1 MGSAVDTIP
10 PDLVILSPES
20 ASIIRDSFTI
30 KGTWSDDRGV
40 QTAYCTLTNTD
51 DVLKKYVVYGNV
63 ATTIAGQGTWDILIN
78 KGTVPDGS
86 YEAAVSIVDIAGH
99 ETKAIRQI
107 VIDNT
112 APVIILKRPSSRK
125 GADAS
130 STDGY
135 GQLFTLKGLAADDSG
150 VGLIEVNIYSDEALT
165 QLVKTVSIKNVPN
178 TISLDVAEFI
188 EGVEN
193 DYSAIYGSTSRS
205 AGEQKRWCR
214 VIAYD
219 GSQCYPADG
228 SAQSEEDQK
237 GNATTGYYLYEDLS
251 SSVLSQYKITELYA
265 MENGSYTG
273 ERAASN
279 SVLDILAQNK
289 IDVGVF
295 TLNPANNPFYTLSG
309 YSELKLDG
317 TDFGESMYVK
327 NGNSLVISV
336 KPGLDSYDL
345 VEDSLTVSL
354 KQCDRSGNPVGAE
367 IPLENITKE
376 RSGNTYTITAPVN
389 KGNGINIGKTYLV
402 IVGGHDDH
410 GNAVKTKGN
419 GYGFYLDSNGVK
431 PTLKVTEPASAATQL
446 INNTSD
452 YIDIEGTV
460 FFPSETCEG
469 GTVLIKDSESD
480 LQWTVATFMDERD
493 ANGNLTGTQYTDSEQ
508 NWSIRLNLKKDN
520 SSTLDSNDKAYLP
533 DGNHTLSVYAI
544 TGTDFET
551 AGNIVVVERN
561 VKVDTKAP
569 DAPEVTQIANRPYA
583 STEWYNELNLRVDLN
598 AADTQ
603 RSGYSS
609 NLLKT
614 EYTVGTSGIWTSLS
628 STSSGYING
637 LLEGAN
643 TVKFKS
649 VDTVG
654 NESLANDAAFTVNVD
669 TIAPALSKVS
679 IGPVGT
685 TTNWK
690 DFTAGS
696 LLNIDSS
703 THKKIKIEFDEANV
717 LSSVIVTVNGS
728 PLDGAFAYDDTLQ
741 KWVWQSTDEATI
753 QPNTPTPIAIT
764 AFDAAGNSLPLTTH
778 RVLIDTEGPVIDITT
793 PAAVEE
799 GKTAVINEAT
809 DLKALIRDEHGTVA
823 ETKYL
828 LKNGSPLIGETETEA
843 QIITSAQTG
852 TGWQTSSGKGSVT
865 ISTASQSITNGK
877 WYLYIYSKDEAGNAS
892 AKWRAFWFDT
902 DLPDLQLTT
911 EPGDTY
917 KKETSQSFTISGKVK
932 DSNGIQSL
940 QFLKNENDA
949 DPETITLSA
958 TADSNGY
965 YSWSLSKNYGDS
977 TSLTDN
983 DYNFIIRATD
993 KAGKKTEYKKAVHID
1008 THEPEVS
1015 VSAATTTNGGWYKST
1030 VVSDTVVTASDVTSG
1045 VSLVQYSTNN
1055 GSSWT
1060 PLTYNETSGQATGS
1074 VIFEESGENKELKI
1088 KVSDKSG
1095 NVKEVSVYRKIDAV
1109 LPTVSGKYVLING
1122 GNIGDFAGTVYVNGS
1137 EDVTVWGEFSD
1148 THSGVDNSI
1157 EFKIQPDTEG
1167 AAAVTLSGF
1176 TPEYSTGDLPDSRTG
1191 TMPAFTTYNSSNKTT
1206 IKAWKATIPGNLLD
1220 NGSLKVSGKDIA
1232 GNQSYAMQSIKL
1244 VKDTTAPAIDPA
1256 SISITDTSASTTRA
1270 YSAGNNE
1277 YWVNKTKTFTISGI
1291 SSDTAGDNIVSS
1303 GIAVTKLVISSDSSF
1318 PENSSTHTSYTTSD
1332 PMNWSFAVTDLNDFG
1347 TATQVYAKITTVDLA
1362 GNSNSQ
1368 NPTILTIKFDQTPP
1382 AKNGAVQF
1390 KRNDTF
1396 EDYSSAADRW
1406 YRTSTLDIKGL
1417 LTENDSGLSKVY
1429 YKLVSTSSST
1439 LASTFL
1445 TNGQYNNPGNR
1456 NGVIDCSTS
1465 GFDGKIINLT
1475 DGNNYVVLV
1484 AEDNAGNP
1492 ALIDTDPYL
1501 LKIDTSAPVISVAAE
1516 SSGTQ
1521 YTNGTQ
1527 QVEVHGNYTEAG
1539 SGIKDIVVSVK
1550 IGSDTIEKTLT
1561 PGNGLTA
1568 GSAGTGTWSA
1578 TFAATDLQNTVNGQ
1592 AYTIKAEAKDNAGN
1606 TAPITVAK
1614 LLCDKEDPVPEFGSI
1629 SPSVPAA
1636 TGSCYIKPS
1645 VALTVHGTTNEN
1657 QVEVHTWLK
1666 LVAYKDDGTHDVL
1679 PPVYEPSDTQHDG
1692 TTLRSWALTIPAD
1705 TLTTTGGYT
1714 YAKLYACAKDKAGN
1728 EAGSGDGVLLYTL
1741 IYDETGPVYR
1751 SSPDASADTGFTA
1764 TTIKNVPYNA
1774 DNWYN
1779 SQNLMVTG
1787 TWQDAAGVSEVYYE
1801 IVKPGQSSTINQTNA
1816 ATSSYDSFTLTK
1828 SNDTKAWYSY
1838 NAEIRGFDP
1847 GENTLIMY
1855 AKDALGNISSTS
1867 RWSGTIK
1874 VDITPPSATAYTSNG
1889 VTYSLS
1895 EIHLTNGQE
1904 KYEAD
1909 GTTVKPIKLYFVAAD
1924 ETGGSGI
1931 KTDAPLTIKLG
1942 EANAPA
1948 AKCRASY
1955 GTGNLVTVEL
1965 DESTFEASTANYIPV
1980 VVTITDIAGNT
1991 SPINVGTI
1999 NVDTTPPQ
2007 VNLKGPKDASDE
2019 DGIQVNGII
2028 DINGTASDK
2037 NLKAAPLTKLKY
2049 KKASETG
2056 WTTIDLTD
2064 SNNIGNT
2071 KLVKQL
2077 TNTDSFTIKLD
2088 TTKLD
2093 DTTAYNVQVLVE
2105 DGAGNEATSNQIDF
2119 TVDQDTDRPVIS
2131 FMDIEVPDIPASDSS
2146 TGEKLKLTTKT
2157 LRITVSDDDE
2167 VDSVVVKVDGTAITP
2182 ATGYPKN
2189 DTWLYSLTQNDGTYA
2204 IEFIVTDKENTSFTS
2219 GGSLAPK
2226 FTDGVHKIEKN
2237 NVPLQLMLDNTP
2249 PVIKGRP
2256 EFVYYTTTYPAT
2268 PAWSETV
2275 PALGGSR
2282 NKLAL
2287 RVKAADEN
2295 KIESIT
2301 AKISVPATQTTS
2313 ARTITA
2319 NGVIQTSPAN
2329 TTGHTLGVTA
2339 QSEDPDKYYSTW
2351 IIQDID
2357 ISDVSDGNYKLE
2369 LTIKDNADNSKNDII
2384 SLNIDRT
2391 APTITLISPQQSQ
2404 ADPTTY
2410 SSGSIIVNGSIS
2422 GASTLKYAISPD
2434 GTNAPDGSAAAN
2446 WESAAGVSS
2455 VCSEPKTLNPTYSDE
2470 IPFGANWA
2478 INLDGEITS
2487 TTGVHTY
2494 LLNDYLVKYGITTS
2508 EKLNTTN
2515 LQQLFTEP
2523 VKLYLWLKAEDEV
2536 GNIREEPPFPIYVN
2550 PQGDRPAIQFNS
2562 PSANAVTLAKAVSI
2576 YGTHT
2581 DTKGTSAENIG
2592 VKAVFVQL
2600 ISKAHGNTDTNLAG
2614 RLTYTDTETE
2624 KTVGSFTMA
2633 KTDLDWMAA
2642 NGYEVYNMVTYN
2654 PASTSNPKWGTDIT
2668 DKETGY
2674 NYSDYGALARVA
2686 GATWNITINSSNE
2699 LNPNSAS
2706 ADGKNPV
2713 GIQVFA
2719 KDGDGKLSKIKVQ
2732 RFVYFDSDTPQI
2744 EDLQLVQYDGNG
2756 TADTNIIATRTY
2768 TPDMYINGSNWVLKG
2783 RATDNESITELKINN
2798 TDVTG
2803 ITLPVN
2809 AVGDD
2814 PASVDFT
2821 HSLSTAG
2828 DAGTIE
2834 LTVIAKDNANH
2845 TGQEVISIRYDNTA
2859 PVLVTSGTDYRISSD
2874 IKQSDGFYKFSS
2886 VAKEDPIENGAV
2898 TTPQSGF
2905 AYTAFYFKRGNKLY
2919 DVLNSKANSTITTTA
2934 AQLSAL
2940 HSEDNMYWYTK
2951 TLKARTTAG
2960 STLEI
2965 DASDTTGVS
2974 GIRTN
2979 SLVKIGGAFYKVL
2992 SVDSVNKTFTVDG
3005 IPPKEKT
3012 NAYVAIAG
3020 LIDNIQKETAED
3032 NAVIQADG
3040 YYLTSG
3046 VEYEDGDRM
3055 LEFVD
3060 KSGSSAWTWTGYVCS
3075 KNIPDGP
3082 VELHYIVFDVAGN
3095 YSHQSVNGIIC
3106 NNSPRLAGFKIETDY
3121 NNDGI
3126 FNEKDGKL
3134 ETYLASVISA
3144 SSVTGTSGGVNA
3156 YDPDG
3161 ENSRHEKV
3169 PLGNSITA
3177 GSATSP
3183 VMTVRGK
3190 TIITPEIVGGNGKVK
3205 YSYTINGV
3213 SGSNNTELYTGEAA
3227 TDAYS
3232 YAVHTPSINIQLGDL
3247 VLFDDTTSN
3256 AAEFK
3261 FTFYDETEG
3270 RAEILTGTN
3279 YTTAQKERLNA
3290 YLSIYMGIKAKAS
3303 TDPVVKINPFHW
3315 NGLTDNSIY
3324 GSGTSTKSYANLKG
3338 HIELEEDWTKVKT
3351 AATDT
3356 EPAVYYS
3363 GYNGV
3368 TTGGSYLDSDP
3379 KVSGQIVVTGTVHDD
3394 NLIEQLAINFTNTSI
3409 TNKTVATFTG
3419 GALTPDASVGE
3430 TNYATNGY
3438 WFEIKEETFT
3448 ESGHDVAWKLY
3459 LNTEKICTSVAAQ
3472 DAVLTMTATNIGTPP
3487 RGNSVDG
3494 TLLSIDGTTKYIENP
3509 NRTNKKSNDPGTVQ
3523 TTKAAKKAF
3532 YRMDIVPYITAVTT
3546 KLSESSK
3553 DYPTMYSR
3561 TALGHYPVYA
3571 VKGATAAQAEMESI
3585 AISGFN
3591 LSGGTV
3597 NFAGVAA
3604 ANNPSVGSS
3613 TTIDAKSGATIY
3625 SNIAIPTAAV
3635 SGNITISVGDISSL
3649 NNDNNDNSR
3658 GDYGYTYAEDGT
3670 RTDSVGT
3677 IAAEGVYK
3685 TYNNYYNRIPNN
3697 KNNNTLTDNVCIDI
3711 WDFNSKAAL
3720 AYNNGRVDNLEMK
3733 INPNTGTLGFVFSN
3747 GSVRLSIPNGNTN
3760 SYQFWD
3766 LGFDYISHNA
3776 LCYDQRGIAYAIA
3789 VGGDI
3794 STAGDRSCDVMDL
3807 YSSQWGVVY
3816 HAGNN
3821 SPNGQYS
3828 HKQQTNHMR
3837 RLDQIG
3843 QKGNKQDIGDDI
3855 KVDKDRLQ
3863 SQSLVTHT
3871 NKDNNGAYSSTDIYL
3886 AYYDMLNE
3894 EIRFKAGRLTD
3905 PAATTASDF
3914 GNFNNRLAGGQV
3926 YSHSANYCQIIA
3938 DGTANTF
3945 GKAGSSVALG
3955 VTPDNKVVIVWYDGT
3970 KLHCAYTATPLE
3982 KQDYHDAP
3990 IRVSTAND
3998 GGTGWVDLSSYFSGY
4013 TNIGQDCQVAV
4024 GSDGSVHIAAYDTA
4038 NENLVY
4044 FYMKDVNSTPV
4055 KSVVDAYG
4063 SVGSKITIDV
4073 AKITVGEGEAAK
4085 DYQIPYI
4092 GYTGAFPSKPRHAYL
4107 ANPAS
4112 FYASTE
4118 AVVNGAEGNYY
4129 TGVWECS
4136 IVPTKSTIKEERK
4149 INVGVW
4155 KHTKDASGNLTN
4167 AGELAYSTLAGT
4179 GTNGTAK
4186 FGTADGSIKYYD
4198 STATA
4203 GDKNTSGT
4211 GICYGNG
4218 SNNAALGY
4226 VVVISGSEYNAET
4239 AQKR

>member
-30 KGTWSDDRGV
+30 KGNWTDDRGV

-51 DVLKKYVVYGNV
+51 DILKKYVVYGNV
-63 ATTIAGQGTWDILIN
+63 TTSFAGQGSWDIRIE

-135 GQLFTLKGLAADDSG
+135 GQLFTIKGLAADDSG
-150 VGLIEVNIYSDEALT
+150 VGLIEVNIYSDEELT

-193 DYSAIYGSTSRS
+193 DYSAIYGSTART

-237 GNATTGYYLYEDLS
+237 GNAATGYYLYEDLS

-273 ERAASN
+273 ERTASN

-295 TLNPANNPFYTLSG
+295 TLNPANNPYYTISG

-336 KPGLDSYDL
+336 KPGLDSYEL

-354 KQCDRSGNPVGAE
+354 RQCNRNGEPVGDV

-376 RSGNTYTITAPVN
+376 KSGNTYTIAAPVN

-402 IVGGHDDH
+402 IVE
-410 GNAVKTKGN
+410 GNDIKGNSVKTKGN

-431 PTLKVTEPASAATQL
+431 PTLKVTEPGSSATQL
-446 INNTSD
+446 VNNSSTSVHL
-452 YIDIEGTV
+452 EGTV
-460 FFPSETCEG
+460 YFPSESCEG
-469 GTVLIKDSESD
+469 GTVLIRDSESD
-480 LQWTVATFMDERD
+480 LEWIAGTFMDERD
-493 ANGNLTGTQYTDSEQ
+493 ANGNLTGTQYTDTEQ
-508 NWSIRLNLKKDN
+508 PWNITLNLKKD
-520 SSTLDSNDKAYLP
+520 LSNATYLP
-533 DGNHTLSVYAI
+533 DGNHTLYVYAI
-544 TGTDFET
+544 TGTDF
-551 AGNIVVVERN
+551 ANAANVVVVERN
-561 VKVDTKAP
+561 FKVDTNIP
-569 DAPEVTQIANRPYA
+569 EAPEVTKIANRNYA
-583 STEWYNELNLRVDLN
+583 NTEWYNELNLRVDLN
-598 AADTQ
+598 VEDKQ
-603 RSGYSS
+603 RHSYSS
-609 NLLKT
+609 GLLKT
-614 EYTVGTSGIWTSLS
+614 EYTVGNNGIWTALS
-628 STSSGYING
+628 STSYGYING
-637 LLEGAN
+637 LEEGAN

-649 VDTVG
+649 VDTVQ
-654 NESLANDAAFTVNVD
+654 NESDPDDASFTVNVD

-679 IGPVGT
+679 IGDT
-685 TTNWK
+685 TDWK

-703 THKKIKIEFDEANV
+703 THKKIRIEITEANV
-717 LSSVIVTVNGS
+717 LQNVIVTVGGTS
-728 PLDGAFAYDDTLQ
+728 LPGAFEYDTGIS
-741 KWVWQSTDEATI
+741 KWVWQSTAEATTI
-753 QPNTPTPIAIT
+753 ANNTETQVTIT
-764 AFDAAGNSLPLTTH
+764 AFDAAGNSVPVTTH

-793 PAAVEE
+793 PAAVTE
-799 GKTAVINEAT
+799 GEPEAVISEDTNLRAG
-809 DLKALIRDEHGTVA
+809 IRDEYGTVA

-828 LKNGSPLIGETETEA
+828 LKKNSPLISASETEA
-843 QIITSAQTG
+843 DIIDSAQDENAAS
-852 TGWQTSSGKGSVT
+852 TGWKTPAGPGSVEIATTAAKTSSVTGDNTENIQKGH
-865 ISTASQSITNGK
+865 
-877 WYLYIYSKDEAGNAS
+877 WYLYVYSKDEAGNPS
-892 AKWRAFWFDT
+892 AVCRTFWLDK
-902 DLPDLQLTT
+902 DDPDLRLTT

-917 KKETSQSFTISGKVK
+917 KKETTQTISIAGKVK
-932 DSNGIQSL
+932 DSNGIAHL
-940 QFLKNENDA
+940 YFLKNADA
-949 DPETITLSA
+949 TTEDITLPA
-958 TADSNGY
+958 TPENGY
-965 YSWSLSKNYGDS
+965 YNWTFTKNYGAS
-977 TSLTDN
+977 TDLTDR
-983 DYNFIIRATD
+983 DYNFIIRAID
-993 KAGKKTEYKKAVHID
+993 KAGKTTDYTKTVRID
-1008 THEPEVS
+1008 TTEPEVTG
-1015 VSAATTTNGGWYKST
+1015 VSSTDNWYTST
-1030 VVSDTVVTASDVTSG
+1030 VVDDIVVTASDVTSG
-1045 VSLVQYSTNN
+1045 IGLVQYSTNN
-1055 GSSWT
+1055 GTTWT
-1060 PLTYNETSGQATGS
+1060 PLTYTAASGTATGP
-1074 VIFEESGENKELKI
+1074 VIFEESGENKTLKI
-1088 KVSDKSG
+1088 KVSDTSG
-1095 NVKEVSVYRKIDAV
+1095 NSTEVSVTRNIDAV
-1109 LPTVSGKYVLING
+1109 LPTVSGNYILIAG
-1122 GNIGDFAGTVYVNGS
+1122 GTTGDFAGTVYVNGTA
-1137 EDVTVWGEFSD
+1137 DVTVWGNLEDSE
-1148 THSGVDNSI
+1148 SGAADSI
-1157 EFKIQPDTEG
+1157 RFVIQPDTQG
-1167 AAAVTLSGF
+1167 AQPVTLSGI
-1176 TPEYSTGDLPDSRTG
+1176 TPEYSTDALPASRTE
-1191 TMPAFTTYNSSNKTT
+1191 TMPSFTSYNSITDKKT
-1206 IKAWKATIPGNLLD
+1206 IKAWKATIPGDSLD
-1220 NGSLKVSGKDIA
+1220 SGSLKVYGKDIA
-1232 GNQSYAMQSIKL
+1232 GNQTYAMQSIKL
-1244 VKDTTAPAIDPA
+1244 VVDSTAPEAPG
-1256 SISITDTSASTTRA
+1256 SISITDTSDSTTRA
-1270 YSAGNNE
+1270 YSAGSNV
-1277 YWVNKTKTFTISGI
+1277 YWVNNTKTFTINGI
-1291 SSDTAGDNIVSS
+1291 SADASGTNIVSS
-1303 GIAVTKLVISSDSSF
+1303 GIAVTKLVISSSNTF
-1318 PENSSTHTSYTTSD
+1318 PEGTSTHTAYTTSN
-1332 PMNWSFAVTDLNDFG
+1332 PMNWSFAVDDLNTFG
-1347 TATQVYAKITTVDLA
+1347 TGVNEVYAKITSVDLA
-1362 GNSNSQ
+1362 GNTGT
-1368 NPTILTIKFDQTPP
+1368 PVVLTIKFDTTAP
-1382 AKNGAVQF
+1382 AKNGNVQL
-1390 KRNDTF
+1390 KRNDTY
-1396 EDYSSAADRW
+1396 EDYSSATDRW
-1406 YRTSTLDIKGL
+1406 YRSSALEIKGN
-1417 LTENDSGLSKVY
+1417 LTETQSGLSKVY
-1429 YKLVSTSSST
+1429 YKLASATSST
-1439 LASTFL
+1439 LASTFFG
-1445 TNGQYNNPGNR
+1445 NYNNPTNR
-1456 NGVIDCSTS
+1456 NGVIDCSTT
-1465 GFDGKIINLT
+1465 GFEGKITNLT
-1475 DGNNYVVLV
+1475 DGDNYVVLV

-1492 ALIDTDPYL
+1492 ALIDSDPYH
-1501 LKIDTSAPVISVAAE
+1501 LKIDTSAPSINT
-1516 SSGTQ
+1516 SSGGTQ

-1527 QVEVHGNYTEAG
+1527 PVTVNGTYSETG
-1539 SGIKDIVVSVK
+1539 SGIKDIEVYVV
-1550 IGSDTIEKTLT
+1550 IGSETKSKTLT
-1561 PGNGLTA
+1561 LANGGLT
-1568 GSAGTGTWSA
+1568 SAGTWSA
-1578 TFAATDLQNTVNGQ
+1578 TFTAADLRNTQGDQ
-1592 AYTIKAEAKDNAGN
+1592 SYTIKATATDNAGN

-1614 LLCDKEDPVPEFGSI
+1614 LLCDKQKPVPAFGSI
-1629 SPSVPAA
+1629 SPSVSAA
-1636 TGSCYIKPS
+1636 ANSCYIKPA
-1645 VALTVHGTTNEN
+1645 VELTVRGSTSDNST
-1657 QVEVHTWLK
+1657 EVHTWLK
-1666 LVAYKDDGTHDVL
+1666 LVSYKDDGTHDAGQ
-1679 PPVYEPSDTQHDG
+1679 PVYESTDTQHAG
-1692 TTLRSWALTIPAD
+1692 TTSRSWALTIPAD

-1714 YAKLYACAKDKAGN
+1714 KAKLYACANDKAGN
-1728 EAGSGDGVLLYTL
+1728 TAETELYTL
-1741 IYDETGPVYR
+1741 IFDETGPVFK
-1751 SSPDASADTGFTA
+1751 SSPDASTDTGFTA
-1764 TTIKNVPYNA
+1764 ETVNNVSYNA

-1779 SQNLMVTG
+1779 NQNLMVTG

-1801 IVKPGQSSTINQTNA
+1801 IVKPGQSSTITQANA
-1816 ATSSYDSFTLTK
+1816 ATSSYDSFTLSKT
-1828 SNDTKAWYSY
+1828 NDAKAWYSY

-1855 AKDALGNISSTS
+1855 AKDALGNVSTS
-1867 RWSGTIK
+1867 SWSGTIK

-1889 VTYSLS
+1889 ITYSLS

-1965 DESTFEASTANYIPV
+1965 DESTFAGSTANYIPV

-2028 DINGTASDK
+2028 DIQGSASDK
-2037 NLKAAPLTKLKY
+2037 NLKSAPLTKLMY
-2049 KKASETG
+2049 KKASETT

-2064 SNNIGNT
+2064 SSNIGNT
-2071 KLVKQL
+2071 KFVKQL
-2077 TNTDSFTIKLD
+2077 TNTDSFNLKLN
-2088 TTKLD
+2088 TTKLID
-2093 DTTAYNVQVLVE
+2093 KTAYNVQVLVE

-2131 FMDIEVPDIPASDSS
+2131 FMDIEVPDIPASSSS
-2146 TGEKLKLTTKT
+2146 TDEKLKLTTKS

-2167 VDSVVVKVDGTAITP
+2167 VDSVVVKVAGTIIAP
-2182 ATGYPKN
+2182 DTGYPKN
-2189 DTWLYSLTQNDGTYA
+2189 DTWLYTLTQNDGTYP

-2226 FTDGVHKIEKN
+2226 FTDGEHKIEKN
-2237 NVPLQLMLDNTP
+2237 GVSLQLMLDNTP
-2249 PVIKGRP
+2249 PVVKGRP
-2256 EFVYYTTTYPAT
+2256 EFVYYTTTYPDT
-2268 PAWSETV
+2268 PSWSETV

-2287 RVKAADEN
+2287 RIKAADEN
-2295 KIESIT
+2295 KIAGIT
-2301 AKISVPATQTTS
+2301 AKITVSDTQT
-2313 ARTITA
+2313 ITKA
-2319 NGVIQTSPAN
+2319 GVIQTNAAN
-2329 TTGHTLGVTA
+2329 ATGHTQGVSA
-2339 QSEDPDKYYSTW
+2339 QSEDPNKYYSTW

-2357 ISDVSDGNYKLE
+2357 ITSLNDGNYKLE
-2369 LTIKDNADNSKNDII
+2369 LTIKDNAGSSKNDII

-2404 ADPTTY
+2404 AVPATY

-2434 GTNAPDGSAAAN
+2434 GAHAPNGTEVAN

-2470 IPFGANWA
+2470 IPFGANWS

-2494 LLNDYLVKYGITTS
+2494 LLNEYLVKYGITTS

-2515 LQQLFTEP
+2515 LSQLFTEP
-2523 VKLYLWLKAEDEV
+2523 VILYLWLKAEDEV

-2550 PQGDRPAIQFNS
+2550 PQGDRPTIQFNS

-2600 ISKAHGNTDTNLAG
+2600 ISKAHGNTDTSLTG
-2614 RLTYTDTETE
+2614 RLTYTDTASE

-2642 NGYEVYNMVTYN
+2642 NGYEVYNMVTYDY
-2654 PASTSNPKWGTDIT
+2654 TSANNPKWGTDIT
-2668 DKETGY
+2668 DKQSGY

-2686 GATWNITINSSNE
+2686 GATWNMTINSSNE
-2699 LNPNSAS
+2699 LNPNNDSI
-2706 ADGKNPV
+2706 DGKNPV

-2719 KDGDGKLSKIKVQ
+2719 KDGDGKLSTIKVQ

-2744 EDLQLVQYDGNG
+2744 EDLQLVQYDGTG
-2756 TADTNIIATRTY
+2756 TADSNIIATRTY

-2783 RATDNESITELKINN
+2783 KATDTESITELKINN

-2809 AVGDD
+2809 AEGEN
-2814 PASVDFT
+2814 PASVDFI
-2821 HSLSTAG
+2821 HNLSTSG

-2834 LTVIAKDNANH
+2834 LTVKAKDNANH
-2845 TGQEVISIRYDNTA
+2845 TGEEVISIRYDNTA
-2859 PVLVTSGTDYRISSD
+2859 PVLVTSGTDFRISKD

-2919 DVLNSKANSTITTTA
+2919 DVLNSKANSTITTTET
-2934 AQLSAL
+2934 QLSAL

-2965 DASDTTGVS
+2965 DATDTTGVS

-2992 SVDSVNKTFTVDG
+2992 SVDTVNKSFTVDG

-3012 NAYVAIAG
+3012 IAYVAIAG

-3106 NNSPRLAGFKIETDY
+3106 NNSPRLAGFLVETDY

-3126 FNEKDGKL
+3126 LNAKDGKL
-3134 ETYLASVISA
+3134 ETYLASAISA
-3144 SSVTGTSGGVNA
+3144 SSKTSASGEPDA

-3161 ENSRHEKV
+3161 ENAQHVKV
-3169 PLGNSITA
+3169 PLDNSIIA
-3177 GSATSP
+3177 GSAAAP
-3183 VMTVRGK
+3183 EMTVRGK
-3190 TIITPEIVGGNGKVK
+3190 TVITPEIVGGNGKVK
-3205 YSYTINGV
+3205 YKYTV
-3213 SGSNNTELYTGEAA
+3213 TDKAGSNPTITGSNATELYTGEGA
-3227 TDAYS
+3227 TDNYS
-3232 YAVHTPSINIQLGDL
+3232 YAVHSTPINIQLGDL
-3247 VLFDDTTSN
+3247 VNFKDTSC
-3256 AAEFK
+3256 AEFK
-3261 FTFYDETEG
+3261 FTFYDETEC
-3270 RAEILTGTN
+3270 RDDILESVD
-3279 YTTAQKERLNA
+3279 YTDTQKNRLNA
-3290 YLSIYMGIKAKAS
+3290 YLTIYMGIAAS
-3303 TDPVVKINPFHW
+3303 ATTQPVVKIDPFHW

-3324 GSGTSTKSYANLKG
+3324 GSGASTKSYANLKG
-3338 HIELEEDWTKVKT
+3338 HIELEDDWTMVKT

-3363 GYNGV
+3363 SFDG
-3368 TTGGSYLDSDP
+3368 TTNGGSILDSDP
-3379 KVSGQIVVTGTVHDD
+3379 KVSGQIVVRGSVHDN
-3394 NLIEQLAINFTNTSI
+3394 NLIKELKINYADATTAFI
-3409 TNKTVATFTG
+3409 EDKTVATFTN
-3419 GALTPDASVGE
+3419 GALTPASDVAQTSYE
-3430 TNYATNGY
+3430 TNGY
-3438 WFEIKEETFT
+3438 WFKIKEETFT
-3448 ESGHDVAWKLY
+3448 ASGHDVTWELY
-3459 LNTEKICTSVAAQ
+3459 LNTAVVCTSVATK
-3472 DAVLTMTATNIGTPP
+3472 DAALTMTAYNFGTPA
-3487 RGNSVDG
+3487 RVTGGSNAAYK
-3494 TLLSIDGTTKYIENP
+3494 SIDGTTIYQPITASQYSNPKYN
-3509 NRTNKKSNDPGTVQ
+3509 TPGTVQ
-3523 TTKAAKKAF
+3523 TTKSAKKAY

-3546 KLSESSK
+3546 KLSASST
-3553 DYPTMYSR
+3553 DYPTIYSR

-3571 VKGATAAQAEMESI
+3571 IKGADANSAEMESI

-3604 ANNPSVGSS
+3604 DNNPSVGSS
-3613 TTIDAKSGATIY
+3613 TTTDAKSGATIY

-3635 SGNITISVGDISSL
+3635 SGNITISVSGISSL

-3711 WDFNSKAAL
+3711 WDFNSQAAL
-3720 AYNNGRVDNLEMK
+3720 AVNNGKVDNLEMK
-3733 INPNTGTLGFVFSN
+3733 INPKTGMLGFVFSN
-3747 GSVRLSIPNGNTN
+3747 GTVRLSIPNGITN
-3760 SYQFWD
+3760 SYQYWD

-3776 LCYDQRGIAYAIA
+3776 LCYDKNGYAYAVA

-3794 STAGDRSCDVMDL
+3794 SAANDRSCDVMDL
-3807 YSSQWGVVY
+3807 YSSQWGHVWSPG
-3816 HAGNN
+3816 AND
-3821 SPNGQYS
+3821 PNGQYS
-3828 HKQQTNHMR
+3828 HSKQTNHMR
-3837 RLDQIG
+3837 KLDQIG
-3843 QKGNKQDIGDDI
+3843 QKGDKNDQGDDI
-3855 KVDKDRLQ
+3855 SVDKDRLQ
-3863 SQSLVTHT
+3863 SQSLITHT
-3871 NKDNNGAYSSTDIYL
+3871 NNDDASKTDIYL
-3886 AYYDMLNE
+3886 AYYDMINE
-3894 EIRFKAGRLTD
+3894 EIRFKAGTLD
-3905 PAATTASDF
+3905 APSATTASDF
-3914 GNFNNRLAGGQV
+3914 GNFVNREAGAQL

-3938 DGTANTF
+3938 DNTDATF

-3955 VTPDNKVVIVWYDGT
+3955 VTSNNVVVIVWFDGK
-3970 KLHCAYTATPLE
+3970 KLHYAYNETPLA
-3982 KQDYHDAP
+3982 KATTNTAP
-3990 IRVSTAND
+3990 IRVNTANN
-3998 GGTGWVDLSSYFSGY
+3998 GTGWVDCSTYFANY
-4013 TNIGQDCQVAV
+4013 TNIGQDCQIAV
-4024 GSDGSVHIAAYDTA
+4024 GSDKSIHIAAYDKTK
-4038 NENLVY
+4038 ENLVY
-4044 FYMKDVNSTPV
+4044 IYMATYNSTPV
-4055 KSVVDAYG
+4055 VSVVDAYG
-4063 SVGSKITIDV
+4063 TVGSKITIDV
-4073 AKITVGEGEAAK
+4073 AKVGS
-4085 DYQIPYI
+4085 YQIPYI
-4092 GYTGAFPSKPRHAYL
+4092 GYYGSFPGKPRQAYL
-4107 ANPAS
+4107 ANPAK
-4112 FYASTE
+4112 FFGDVPNEE
-4118 AVVNGAEGNYY
+4118 AVVNGSEGNYY
-4129 TGVWECS
+4129 TGIWECS
-4136 IVPTKSTIKEERK
+4136 IVPTKDNNVKVERK
-4149 INVGVW
+4149 INIGVW
-4155 KHTKDASGNLTN
+4155 KHKKDASGNLIN
-4167 AGELAYSTLAGT
+4167 AGELAYSTYGD
-4179 GTNGTAK
+4179 G
-4186 FGTADGSIKYYD
+4186 FGTETGDVKYYD
-4198 STATA
+4198 SSAA
-4203 GDKNTSGT
+4203 GGT
-4211 GICYGNG
+4211 KADPQDGVGNCYGNG
-4218 SNNAALGY
+4218 SNNAVLAY
-4226 VVVISGSEYNAET
+4226 VIEISGSQYNAET
-4239 AQKR
+4239 AQKRR